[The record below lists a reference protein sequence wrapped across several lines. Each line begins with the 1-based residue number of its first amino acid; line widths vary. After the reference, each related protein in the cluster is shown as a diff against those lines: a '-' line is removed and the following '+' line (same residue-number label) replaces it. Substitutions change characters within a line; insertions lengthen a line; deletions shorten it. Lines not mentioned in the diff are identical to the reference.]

1 LVELTNL
8 KNLQT
13 LRIIAQGPIDLSPVA
28 SLSNLQTLWAWG
40 PITFNTTLLGKLA
53 KLRELTLQGW
63 VGRLSTI
70 SDIKTIGELKRLE
83 TLTLGQVE
91 ATDLEFV
98 RHLDNLK
105 GLSLLQMPVQSLEP
119 LRGLKLLTKY
129 S

>member
-1 LVELTNL
+1 MVELTNL